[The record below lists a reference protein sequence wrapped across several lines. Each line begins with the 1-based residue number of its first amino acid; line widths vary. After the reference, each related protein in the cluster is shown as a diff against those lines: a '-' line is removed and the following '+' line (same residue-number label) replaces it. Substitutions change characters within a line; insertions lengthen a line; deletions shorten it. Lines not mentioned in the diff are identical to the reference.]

1 MGHHLEAL
9 VIPEAAVVLARAELQ
24 HTRAIA
30 LTRALYLV
38 PIVDASFDALRERFP
53 DASDPFYSEFWKLVG
68 PVVLVAKRLSHTG
81 AVAYIETDYFGG
93 VGGQAAMVWRA
104 GEVVMPAAKGKRGP
118 VSAALRLLGAKA
130 GRSND
135 EFDAVG
141 LGRHRH
147 TDDWLDA
154 APAAPTSI

>member
-9 VIPEAAVVLARAELQ
+9 VIPETAVVQVRGELQ

-30 LTRALYLV
+30 LTGGLHLV

-53 DASDPFYSEFWKLVG
+53 AAPDPFCPEFWKLVG
-68 PVVLVAKRLSHTG
+68 PIVLVAKSLSHTG
-81 AVAYIETDYFGG
+81 AVAYIETDYFGD
-93 VGGQAAMVWRA
+93 VGEQAAIVWRV

-118 VSAALRLLGAKA
+118 VNAALRLLGANA
-130 GRSND
+130 GLSTD

-154 APAAPTSI
+154 APGAPMPI